1 VSPRSRSLPRGA
13 AVVLGA
19 ALVVFAGP
27 VRRAEAAKLDK
38 AAETWLKQVRLFILP
53 EEQSLFR
60 ELPDAADRKEFERIF
75 WARRDPDPRTP
86 VNELEEAVQKAR
98 RRADDLFTIPGGGKG
113 SNTGC
118 GQVLALLGEPLE
130 RTGREVSATFNAA
143 PYMQEGALQP
153 ETWTYRSRPGDA
165 VTFTG
170 GELRI
175 NFDSACRFAEGGR
188 VLEDL
193 QRVAASLVVRP
204 ELGYERKAD
213 GHLVP
218 LESLHPAAGA
228 DARALLASARADFPV
243 AAEPRLLIRTQTGE
257 AYAAGLL
264 RADLGGAASDAS
276 PGTPPAPARI
286 AAAVVD
292 ESGGVGAVAERAVR
306 PAKGPDGSEVVSW
319 GLTVKPGE
327 QTLHVALKAG
337 DRAAV
342 APVTIDVPD
351 FNAPGLKTST
361 LLVYPETAPASPA
374 ASGAAAAPADPEDA
388 YAALTLGSLRLQ
400 PRFDN
405 AFTGADQLAAVC
417 VLYGGATDP
426 ATGKASLKAR
436 YSFVKDGRAVAR
448 GEEESFATPMAVA
461 SVGPVP
467 LSSFAKGRYTVR
479 LEIHDEVAG
488 KTETREAPFEIRE

>member
-1 VSPRSRSLPRGA
+1 VSPRSRSLPGGA
-13 AVVLGA
+13 AVALGV
-19 ALVVFAGP
+19 ALVAFAGP
-27 VRRAEAAKLDK
+27 VPRAEAAKLDK
-38 AAETWLKQVRLFILP
+38 AAETWLKQVHLFILP
-53 EEQSLFR
+53 EEESLFR
-60 ELPDAADRKEFERIF
+60 ELPSAADRKEFERIF

-86 VNELEEAVQKAR
+86 VNELEEAVKKAR
-98 RRADDLFTIPGGGKG
+98 RRADELFTVPGGEKG
-113 SNTGC
+113 SYTGC

-130 RTGREVSATFNAA
+130 RTGREVSARFSAA

-175 NFDSACRFAEGGR
+175 DFDSACRFAEGGR

-243 AAEPRLLIRTQTGE
+243 AVEPRLILRTQTGE

-264 RADLGGAASDAS
+264 RADLGGAGSGAS
-276 PGTPPAPARI
+276 PGAAPAPDRI

-292 ESGGVGAVAERAVR
+292 EAGAVGAVAERAVR
-306 PAKGPDGSEVVSW
+306 PAKGPDGSEVASW
-319 GLTVKPGE
+319 GLTLKPGQ

-361 LLVYPETAPASPA
+361 LLVYPDTAPASPA
-374 ASGAAAAPADPEDA
+374 ASGAAAPADPEDA
-388 YAALTLGSLRLQ
+388 YAALTLGSVRLQ
-400 PRFDN
+400 PRFDDV
-405 AFTGADQLAAVC
+405 FTGADQLSAVC

-448 GEEESFATPMAVA
+448 GDEEAFATPMAVA

-467 LSSFAKGRYTVR
+467 LSSFGKGHYTVR
-479 LEIHDEVAG
+479 LEIRDEVAG
-488 KTETREAPFEIRE
+488 RTETREAPFEIRE

>member
-1 VSPRSRSLPRGA
+1 VSPRSRFLPGG
-13 AVVLGA
+13 AVVLGV
-19 ALVVFAGP
+19 ALVAFAGP
-27 VRRAEAAKLDK
+27 PRRAEAARLDK
-38 AAETWLKQVRLFILP
+38 AAETFLKQVHLFILP
-53 EEQSLFR
+53 EEERLFR
-60 ELPDAADRKEFERIF
+60 ELPSAADRKEFERIF

-86 VNELEEAVQKAR
+86 VNELEEAVKKAR
-98 RRADDLFTIPGGGKG
+98 RRADDLFTVPGGEKG
-113 SNTGC
+113 SYTGC
-118 GQVLALLGEPLE
+118 GQVLELLGEPLE
-130 RTGREVSATFNAA
+130 RTGREPSARFSAA

-218 LESLHPAAGA
+218 LENLHPAAGA
-228 DARALLASARADFPV
+228 DARALLASTRADFPV
-243 AAEPRLLIRTQTGE
+243 AVEPRLILRTQTGE

-264 RADLGGAASDAS
+264 RADLGGAGSEAS
-276 PGTPPAPARI
+276 PGTSPSPARI

-292 ESGGVGAVAERAVR
+292 ASGAVGAVAERAVR
-306 PAKGPDGSEVVSW
+306 PAKGPDGSQVASW
-319 GLTVKPGE
+319 GLTLKPGQ
-327 QTLHVALKAG
+327 QTLHVALRAG

-361 LLVYPETAPASPA
+361 LLVYPETASTPPD
-374 ASGAAAAPADPEDA
+374 ASGGGGAPADPEDA
-388 YAALTLGSLRLQ
+388 YAALTLGSVRLQ

-405 AFTGADQLAAVC
+405 VFTGADELSAVC

-448 GEEESFATPMAVA
+448 GQEEAFATPMAVA

-467 LSSFAKGRYTVR
+467 LSSFGKGHYTIR
-479 LEIHDEVAG
+479 LEIRDEVAG
-488 KTETREAPFEIRE
+488 KAETREAPFEIRE

>member
-1 VSPRSRSLPRGA
+1 MSPRSRFLPGGA
-13 AVVLGA
+13 AVLGV
-19 ALVVFAGP
+19 ALVAFAGP
-27 VRRAEAAKLDK
+27 PRRAEAARLDK
-38 AAETWLKQVRLFILP
+38 AAEAFLKPVHLFILP
-53 EEQSLFR
+53 EEERLFR
-60 ELPDAADRKEFERIF
+60 DLPSSADRKEFERIF

-86 VNELEEAVQKAR
+86 VNELQEAVKKAR
-98 RRADDLFTIPGGGKG
+98 RRADDLFTVPGGEKG
-113 SNTGC
+113 SYTGC

-130 RTGREVSATFNAA
+130 RTGREPSASFNAA
-143 PYMQEGALQP
+143 PYMQEGALRP
-153 ETWTYRSRPGDA
+153 ETWTYRSRPGDP

-175 NFDSACRFAEGGR
+175 DFDSACRFAEGGR

-218 LESLHPAAGA
+218 LENLHAAAGA
-228 DARALLASARADFPV
+228 DARALLASTRADFPLAV
-243 AAEPRLLIRTQTGE
+243 EPRLVLRTQTGE

-264 RADLGGAASDAS
+264 RADLGGAGDEAS
-276 PGTPPAPARI
+276 PGTSPAPLRI

-292 ESGGVGAVAERAVR
+292 ASGAVGAVAERAVR
-306 PAKGPDGSEVVSW
+306 PAKGPDGSEVASW
-319 GLTVKPGE
+319 GLTLKPGQ
-327 QTLHVALKAG
+327 QTLHVALRAG
-337 DRAAV
+337 GRAAV

-361 LLVYPETAPASPA
+361 LLVYPETASPPPD
-374 ASGAAAAPADPEDA
+374 ASGSAAAPNDPEDA
-388 YAALTLGSLRLQ
+388 YAALTLGSVRLQ

-405 AFTGADQLAAVC
+405 VFTGADELSAVC

-436 YSFVKDGRAVAR
+436 YSFLKDGRAVAR
-448 GEEESFATPMAVA
+448 GQEEAFAAPMAVA

-467 LSSFAKGRYTVR
+467 LSSFGKGHYTVR
-479 LEIHDEVAG
+479 LEIRDEVAG
-488 KTETREAPFEIRE
+488 QAETREAPFEIRE